1 MTIAEAKMT
10 FEMSI
15 DRVRRILEH
24 TPDDRLLWSPAPS
37 ARTPLAQVAHI
48 ANSIHHICTA
58 MKGTRYETPTREA
71 ADAEFLAME
80 KTVTTREAAL
90 DLLDRNSQTYLSWLD
105 SLTEDRLND
114 PVPLPFGMG
123 EAPLGFMLMM
133 IPWHTND
140 HSAQMDYIQT
150 CYGDRAWTS

>member
-1 MTIAEAKMT
+1 MLTFKM
-10 FEMSI
+10 SL
-15 DRVRRILEH
+15 DRVHRILEK

-48 ANSIHHICTA
+48 ANSIHHIHTA
-58 MKGTRYETPTREA
+58 MQGTRYATPTREE

-80 KTVTTREAAL
+80 KTITTREAAL
-90 DLLDRNSQTYLSWLD
+90 DLLARNSQAYLEWLD

-133 IPWHTND
+133 IAWHTND

-150 CYGDRAWTS
+150 CYGDRSWTS